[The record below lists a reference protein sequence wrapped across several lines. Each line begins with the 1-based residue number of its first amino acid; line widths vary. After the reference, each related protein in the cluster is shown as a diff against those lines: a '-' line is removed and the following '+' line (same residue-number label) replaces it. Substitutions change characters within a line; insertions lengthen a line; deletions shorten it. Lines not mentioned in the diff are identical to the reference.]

1 MSESRGET
9 RGRGAVGSPPGR
21 FETRPVGP
29 FDDGWGTLADEA
41 PPPRTTV
48 TPEATRTIIARNDS
62 PDIPFDRSINPYKG
76 CEHGCV
82 YCYARPTHSY
92 LGLSPGLDFETKI
105 VSKPDA
111 AARLREELRR
121 PGYRCAP
128 MALGSNTDPYQ
139 PAERGLRITR
149 GVLEVLAEHA
159 HPFGIVTK
167 SNLVLRDLDI
177 IAPMAARGLAHV
189 AISVTTLDRELAR
202 RMEPRAAA
210 PDRRLAAIGALRD
223 AGVPAA
229 ILAAPM
235 IPGLN
240 DAELERILEAAAR
253 AGAQWAGYILL
264 RLPWEL
270 KGLFEEWLRA
280 NYPLKAERVLSL
292 VRETR
297 GGALNQPEFGTRMRG
312 TGAIAD
318 LLRDRFAVARRRLG
332 LDGPPAPLDTSQ
344 FRIPPRAGAQ
354 LRLYE

>member
-1 MSESRGET
+1 
-9 RGRGAVGSPPGR
+9 
-21 FETRPVGP
+21 
-29 FDDGWGTLADEA
+29 
-41 PPPRTTV
+41 
-48 TPEATRTIIARNDS
+48 
-62 PDIPFDRSINPYKG
+62 
-76 CEHGCV
+76 
-82 YCYARPTHSY
+82 
-92 LGLSPGLDFETKI
+92 
-105 VSKPDA
+105 
-111 AARLREELRR
+111 
-121 PGYRCAP
+121 